1 MFGVLQMP
9 IGGTW
14 LWIQDGYRR
23 SMLLTFTFTVN
34 PEKNE
39 VAYAGNMGLQEALS
53 ALQQIVIAD
62 AVNKARQ
69 EALTK
74 PADTDKMDGK
84 V

>member
-1 MFGVLQMP
+1 
-9 IGGTW
+9 
-14 LWIQDGYRR
+14 
-23 SMLLTFTFTVN
+23 MLLTFTFTVN